1 MTEVELLHHLKHHP
15 FVLAPMA
22 GITDMPFRA
31 FMNSMGAGVVVSEL
45 VSANGIKYGG
55 ENTLKLLDYEESER
69 PVGLQLFGEDPEV
82 LADAARKVQE
92 LGADFVDL
100 NFGCPVKKVVQKGGG
115 SAVLKDIP
123 HLQKILRAVKSAI
136 TIPLTIK
143 IRTGWD
149 QNQRNAVEVIKVA
162 YDEGVTWV
170 AIHGRTRSQG
180 YSGSADWEFIA
191 SIKAVSPIPIIGNG
205 DITSAEMAV
214 NRLHHSQCDGV
225 MIGRGC
231 LKNPWIF
238 QEARNLLYGLPL
250 QAGIDY
256 NYLPVL
262 RNLKERLERTH
273 DERTVVIQLR
283 KFGMWYSAGF
293 PESSKFRSDI
303 FSTKTIQD
311 TFERIENYYTPLMSN
326 QRLDTSHESFL
337 MGGHG

>member
-31 FMNSMGAGVVVSEL
+31 FMKSMGAGVVVSEL

-69 PVGLQLFGEDPEV
+69 PVGLQLFGEDPQV

-162 YDEGVTWV
+162 HDEGIAWV

-205 DITSAEMAV
+205 DITTAEMAV
-214 NRLHHSQCDGV
+214 NRLRQSQCDGV

-238 QEARNLLYGLPL
+238 QEGQEFALWLATRGRNRL
-250 QAGIDY
+250 Q
-256 NYLPVL
+256 LSSCF
-262 RNLKERLERTH
+262 KE
-273 DERTVVIQLR
+273 
-283 KFGMWYSAGF
+283 S
-293 PESSKFRSDI
+293 
-303 FSTKTIQD
+303 
-311 TFERIENYYTPLMSN
+311 
-326 QRLDTSHESFL
+326 
-337 MGGHG
+337 